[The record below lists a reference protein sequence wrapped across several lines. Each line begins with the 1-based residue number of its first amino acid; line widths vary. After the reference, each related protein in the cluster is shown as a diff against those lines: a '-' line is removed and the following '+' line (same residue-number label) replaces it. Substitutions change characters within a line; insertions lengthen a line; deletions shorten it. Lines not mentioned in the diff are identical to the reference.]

1 MAAVYRLEVPLQ
13 GAASTSL
20 PGAAEFWSGLDRR
33 SRVLTASVT
42 ASLLLH
48 AILLSTQFKF
58 PAELRWKSGAQAQ
71 VNLDGGGDTDQ
82 PRRAT
87 SPLPVIDPRN
97 PGRDLAQAERRV
109 RELELQQRKLL
120 AQPRRT

>member
-13 GAASTSL
+13 GAAATSI

-33 SRVLTASVT
+33 SRVLTASVA

-58 PAELRWKSGAQAQ
+58 PAELRWKSGEHAPGA
-71 VNLDGGGDTDQ
+71 VN
-82 PRRAT
+82 PRGRRRHRPAA
-87 SPLPVIDPRN
+87 
-97 PGRDLAQAERRV
+97 GRDAPPAGDRPAHPRTRPGASRAARARARV
-109 RELELQQRKLL
+109 
-120 AQPRRT
+120 